1 MRPLLFLIGVLLFF
15 YVIVEA
21 IEGKLQ
27 YSFEGWIGTGIYDV
41 AGRFTAMP
49 SITLFMDLV
58 YALTLILSLG
68 MIYIGA
74 KSSRKGD

>member
-1 MRPLLFLIGVLLFF
+1 MFLIGVLLFF
-15 YVIVEA
+15 YVVVEA

-27 YSFEGWIGTGIYDV
+27 YSFEGWIGTVIYDV
-41 AGRFTAMP
+41 VGRFTAMP

-58 YALTLILSLG
+58 YALTIILALG

>member
-1 MRPLLFLIGVLLFF
+1 MFLIGVLLFV

-41 AGRFTAMP
+41 VGRFTAMP

-58 YALTLILSLG
+58 YALTIILALG

-74 KSSRKGD
+74 TSSRKGD

>member
-1 MRPLLFLIGVLLFF
+1 MFLAGVLLFF
-15 YVIVEA
+15 YVVVEA

-58 YALTLILSLG
+58 YALTIILALG

-74 KSSRKGD
+74 TSSRKRD

>member
-1 MRPLLFLIGVLLFF
+1 MFLIGILLFF
-15 YVIVEA
+15 YVVVEA

-49 SITLFMDLV
+49 SITLFMDMV
-58 YALTLILSLG
+58 YALTIILALG

-74 KSSRKGD
+74 TSSRKGD

>member
-1 MRPLLFLIGVLLFF
+1 MFLIGVLLFF
-15 YVIVEA
+15 YVVVEA
-21 IEGKLQ
+21 IEGKMQ

-49 SITLFMDLV
+49 SITLFMDMV
-58 YALTLILSLG
+58 YALTIILALG

-74 KSSRKGD
+74 TSSRKGD

>member
-1 MRPLLFLIGVLLFF
+1 MFLAGVLLFF
-15 YVIVEA
+15 YVVVEA

-49 SITLFMDLV
+49 SKTLFMDLV
-58 YALTLILSLG
+58 YALTIILALG

-74 KSSRKGD
+74 TSSRKGD

>member
-1 MRPLLFLIGVLLFF
+1 MFLAGVLLFF
-15 YVIVEA
+15 YVVVEA

-49 SITLFMDLV
+49 SITLFMDMV
-58 YALTLILSLG
+58 YALTIILALG

-74 KSSRKGD
+74 TSSRKGD

>member
-1 MRPLLFLIGVLLFF
+1 MFLIGVLLFF
-15 YVIVEA
+15 YVVVEA

-27 YSFEGWIGTGIYDV
+27 YSFEGWIGNGIYYV
-41 AGRFTAMP
+41 AGRFTTMP

-58 YALTLILSLG
+58 YALTIILALG

-74 KSSRKGD
+74 TSSRKGD

>member
-1 MRPLLFLIGVLLFF
+1 MFLIGVLLFF
-15 YVIVEA
+15 YVVVEA

-58 YALTLILSLG
+58 YTLTIILALG

-74 KSSRKGD
+74 TSSRKGD

>member
-1 MRPLLFLIGVLLFF
+1 M
-15 YVIVEA
+15 
-21 IEGKLQ
+21 
-27 YSFEGWIGTGIYDV
+27 

-58 YALTLILSLG
+58 YALTIILSLG

-74 KSSRKGD
+74 TGSRKGD

>member
-1 MRPLLFLIGVLLFF
+1 MFLIGVLLFF
-15 YVIVEA
+15 YVVVEA
-21 IEGKLQ
+21 IEGKMQ

-58 YALTLILSLG
+58 YTLTIILALG

-74 KSSRKGD
+74 TSSRKGD

>member
-1 MRPLLFLIGVLLFF
+1 MFLIGVLLFF
-15 YVIVEA
+15 YVVVEA

-41 AGRFTAMP
+41 VGRFTAMP
-49 SITLFMDLV
+49 SITLFMDMV
-58 YALTLILSLG
+58 YALTIILALG

-74 KSSRKGD
+74 TSSRKGD

>member
-1 MRPLLFLIGVLLFF
+1 MFLAGVLLFF
-15 YVIVEA
+15 YVVVEA

-41 AGRFTAMP
+41 VGRFTAMP

-58 YALTLILSLG
+58 YALTIILALG

-74 KSSRKGD
+74 TSSRKGD

>member
-1 MRPLLFLIGVLLFF
+1 MFLIGVLLFF
-15 YVIVEA
+15 YVVVEA

-49 SITLFMDLV
+49 SMTLFMDLV
-58 YALTLILSLG
+58 YALTIILALG

-74 KSSRKGD
+74 TSSRKGD

>member
-27 YSFEGWIGTGIYDV
+27 YSFEGWIGTGIYDI
-41 AGRFTAMP
+41 AGRFETMP

-58 YALTLILSLG
+58 YALTIILSLG

-74 KSSRKGD
+74 TSSRKGD

>member
-1 MRPLLFLIGVLLFF
+1 MFLIGVLLFF
-15 YVIVEA
+15 YVVVEA

-41 AGRFTAMP
+41 VGRFTAMP

-58 YALTLILSLG
+58 YALTIILALG

-74 KSSRKGD
+74 TSSRKGD

>member
-1 MRPLLFLIGVLLFF
+1 MFLAGVLLFF
-15 YVIVEA
+15 YVVVEA

-49 SITLFMDLV
+49 SMTLFMDLV
-58 YALTLILSLG
+58 YALTIILALG

-74 KSSRKGD
+74 TSSRKGD